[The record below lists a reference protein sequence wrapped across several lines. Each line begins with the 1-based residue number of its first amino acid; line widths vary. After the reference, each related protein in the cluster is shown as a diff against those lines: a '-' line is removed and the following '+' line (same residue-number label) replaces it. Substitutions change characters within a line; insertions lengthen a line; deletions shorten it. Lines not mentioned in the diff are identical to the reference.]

1 MEFGKK
7 IRVPKSPF
15 RQVRDRT
22 LQRVDQDDHARSGD
36 ARPEVKERLSAAS
49 DYPSEEIDGS
59 TRGHA
64 NANEMQ
70 MQGESQRLLLQRLQ
84 RQRVLR
90 RQQGRA
96 QVQGEELREVVDPKG
111 GVVFCLAC
119 LVLCFVDENENESR
133 TKEH

>member
-22 LQRVDQDDHARSGD
+22 LQRMDQDDHARSGD
-36 ARPEVKERLSAAS
+36 ARPEVQDRLGAS

-59 TRGHA
+59 TWGHA
-64 NANEMQ
+64 NANDMQ
-70 MQGESQRLLLQRLQ
+70 MQGERQRLLLQRLQ

-96 QVQGEELREVVDPKG
+96 QARGEELREVVDPKG
-111 GVVFCLAC
+111 GAVFCL
-119 LVLCFVDENENESR
+119 VSIYCFLYCQLRRNL
-133 TKEH
+133 K

>member
-7 IRVPKSPF
+7 IRVPKSPFRF

-36 ARPEVKERLSAAS
+36 ARPEVKERLSAS

-70 MQGESQRLLLQRLQ
+70 MQGESQRLLLHRLQ

-96 QVQGEELREVVDPKG
+96 QVQGEELREVIDAKG
-111 GVVFCLAC
+111 GPYSV
-119 LVLCFVDENENESR
+119 
-133 TKEH
+133 